1 MKIVVIQ
8 EEIIQTDITPKE
20 LTERWKRLE
29 QLPGIDEVVIEVPAH
44 YPNIEQ
50 LHTYIGDADAV
61 FGLWIGP
68 DNMNEAFLS
77 QHPNLKYVAT
87 LGHGWEKFDAE
98 MTRKRGIS
106 ISNTIYG
113 SQTIAE
119 YAFAL
124 LMDVCHHIGTH
135 DTRIKTI
142 DWSVPENHNEF
153 CKSVTRQIEL
163 YDKTIGVIGLGMTEA
178 GKLEMLQGSASE
190 TIIVKIA
197 DLLSTYGV
205 LPALLGGTI
214 LAGIL
219 ASTMSTADSQLLVCS
234 SSVSKDIY
242 QNILNP
248 EASDKKVLNVA
259 RLTTFG
265 VAVLAFFI
273 AWDPNSSIMDLV
285 SDAWA
290 GLGAAFGPIVVMSLF
305 WRRTNLPG
313 AVAGLVSGA
322 ATVLI
327 WDYLPIVNGQTIGN
341 ATGIYSLLVGFV
353 ISLCFIVIVSMVT
366 KAPDETILAQFDE
379 YKKYEEKDM

>member
-153 CKSVTRQIEL
+153 CKSITRQIEL
-163 YDKTIGVIGLGMTEA
+163 YDKTIGVIGLVV
-178 GKLEMLQGSASE
+178 S
-190 TIIVKIA
+190 IA
-197 DLLSTYGV
+197 IQPWTSQWMDVVSIYIC
-205 LPALLGGTI
+205 PLGAA
-214 LAGIL
+214 LAGIMFFWVLGKEKAL
-219 ASTMSTADSQLLVCS
+219 AAV
-234 SSVSKDIY
+234 
-242 QNILNP
+242 N
-248 EASDKKVLNVA
+248 EGAKKPIGSWFFPLGKWVYVIC
-259 RLTTFG
+259 
-265 VAVLAFFI
+265 AVLALI
-273 AWDPNSSIMDLV
+273 
-285 SDAWA
+285 
-290 GLGAAFGPIVVMSLF
+290 LGVMY
-305 WRRTNLPG
+305 G
-313 AVAGLVSGA
+313 G
-322 ATVLI
+322 
-327 WDYLPIVNGQTIGN
+327 IG
-341 ATGIYSLLVGFV
+341 
-353 ISLCFIVIVSMVT
+353 
-366 KAPDETILAQFDE
+366 
-379 YKKYEEKDM
+379 